1 MTQQV
6 PDEEYEQIAELLI
19 AIGWKSTNDAQWSQ
33 LRDAIPKLR
42 EILKPQSSLSD
53 LPRRL
58 PETME
63 RDDILNYYSSFS
75 NLVSHESMVYQK
87 QIRDLEAIIA
97 KLIQLKKTP

>member
-19 AIGWKSTNDAQWSQ
+19 TIGWKSTNDAQWSQ